1 MSSMWM
7 TTALSM
13 RGPGAPGKDEVGG
26 VTIWGI
32 CLEAYQKSQGPHR
45 TPQDKPEALA
55 VGLPSM
61 RTSSAPSAG
70 Q

>member
-1 MSSMWM
+1 MFSMWM

-45 TPQDKPEALA
+45 TPQDTNQKPL
-55 VGLPSM
+55 L
-61 RTSSAPSAG
+61 
-70 Q
+70 